1 MNLLNWEDKYSI
13 GVPAID
19 HEHRQIIDLINA
31 LYADLVQS
39 HSEDRTRKFL
49 GELYAKISG
58 HFALEEKMMRDIEYD
73 HYDEHKAD
81 HERLLD
87 ELRDIMDAVV
97 EGETYDDETLAQRLV
112 SWFEDTFGKE
122 EARLHRSLES

>member
-1 MNLLNWEDKYSI
+1 MSLLQWEDKYSI

-31 LYADLVQS
+31 LYEDLVQS

-49 GELYAKISG
+49 GELYARISG

-73 HYDEHKAD
+73 HYEEHKAD

-87 ELRDIMDAVV
+87 ELRDIMDTVV
-97 EGETYDDETLAQRLV
+97 EGKTYNDEQLAQRLV
-112 SWFEDTFGKE
+112 SWFKDTFGKE
-122 EARLHRSLES
+122 EARLHKRLES

>member
-1 MNLLNWEDKYSI
+1 MNLLQWEDKYSI

-31 LYADLVQS
+31 LYTDLVES

-49 GELYAKISG
+49 GELYAKISA

-73 HYDEHKAD
+73 HYEEHKAD

-97 EGETYDDETLAQRLV
+97 EGQTYDDEQLAQRLV
-112 SWFEDTFGKE
+112 GWFRETFGKE
-122 EARLHRSLES
+122 EARLHKRLES